1 MLKRLREI
9 KNELTDYGYVLLV
22 NMVIQDIKY
31 HKSVG
36 TRFTE
41 EKIIDLINNTLMVVQ
56 RL

>member
-41 EKIIDLINNTLMVVQ
+41 EKIIDLINSTLMVVQ

>member
-1 MLKRLREI
+1 MLKRLREV
-9 KNELTDYGYVLLV
+9 KSELTEYRYILLV

-31 HKSVG
+31 HKSIG

-41 EKIIDLINNTLMVVQ
+41 EKIIDLINNTFIIVK

>member
-41 EKIIDLINNTLMVVQ
+41 EKIIELINSTLMVVQ

>member
-9 KNELTDYGYVLLV
+9 KKELTDYGYALLV

-31 HKSVG
+31 HKSIG

-41 EKIIDLINNTLMVVQ
+41 EKIIDLINNTFIIVK

>member
-9 KNELTDYGYVLLV
+9 KNELTDYGYILLV

-31 HKSVG
+31 HKSIG
-36 TRFTE
+36 TKFTE
-41 EKIIDLINNTLMVVQ
+41 EKIIDLINNTFIIVK

>member
-9 KNELTDYGYVLLV
+9 KNELTDYGYILLV

-31 HKSVG
+31 HKSIG

-41 EKIIDLINNTLMVVQ
+41 EKIIDLINNTFIHE
-56 RL
+56 

>member
-31 HKSVG
+31 HKSIG

-41 EKIIDLINNTLMVVQ
+41 EKIIDLINSTLMVVQ

>member
-9 KNELTDYGYVLLV
+9 KNELTDYGYILLV
-22 NMVIQDIKY
+22 NMLIQDIKY

-41 EKIIDLINNTLMVVQ
+41 EKIIGLINNTFIIVK

>member
-36 TRFTE
+36 TRFIE
-41 EKIIDLINNTLMVVQ
+41 EKIIDLINSTLMVVQ